1 MKKLRILCDA
11 DDTIENL
18 TTPWLDVLNR
28 KHNKNVKKED
38 LKIWDMTAAFPEL
51 TYDEVLMPLYDDS
64 FWDRI
69 TPIKDSAYYL
79 KRLIDDGHELSIV
92 TASIPET
99 FNAKVN
105 KLIQMFPFL
114 ERGQIILSHN
124 KQEVSGDILIDDAA
138 HNLIGGKYEKF
149 LYHQPNN
156 SAFNEREHG
165 IVRVFSWEEVYHR
178 ISALAG

>member
-92 TASIPET
+92 TAGIPET

-105 KLIQMFPFL
+105 KLIQLFPFL

-138 HNLIGGKYEKF
+138 HNLIGGRYEKL

-156 SAFNEREHG
+156 ASFNEREHG
-165 IVRVFSWEEVYHR
+165 IVRVFSWKEVYQQV
-178 ISALAG
+178 SAMAM